1 MKKLLITIMALGF
14 AVAVQAGEIPPAG
27 KITIEGKR
35 PVKFS
40 HQIHTDKLKLDCGVC
55 HHDEKKQGRTLEAIK
70 GMEETGGL
78 KCATC
83 HNKKMAKA
91 KLAKRKTVFH
101 NTCRACHKAGYEGK
115 HGPTKC
121 VGCHGKR
128 KRKAVEGC

>member
-1 MKKLLITIMALGF
+1 MKKTIITIIALLF
-14 AVAVQAGEIPPAG
+14 ATAARAGDIPPAG
-27 KITIEGKR
+27 KITIAGKR

-40 HQIHTDKLKLDCGVC
+40 HQVHSEKLKLDCATC
-55 HHDEKKQGRTLEAIK
+55 HHDEKNQGRSLASIK
-70 GMEETGGL
+70 KIADTGRL

-83 HNKKMAKA
+83 HNKKATIKPSR
-91 KLAKRKTVFH
+91 RKTTFH
-101 NTCRACHKAGYEGK
+101 NICRACHKKGYEGK